1 MFKIGKTYV
10 TTDMDYIIE
19 CDAYHT
25 TNNPGNIEEIDMMQE
40 PVDTFEVDFQSCRH
54 QGDLVQVFVRPIG
67 SYKGYF
73 FHAVKLVMKYE
84 EASCA
89 YDDLQTFI
97 SRIWNKDP
105 CIFNQ
110 NPLQMFIFDH
120 NTNLLDERN
129 AKAIDYAANSKEKL
143 YSPDGV
149 TIAGIVDIQ
158 DIGSSYMFK

>member
-1 MFKIGKTYV
+1 MYKAGKTYV

-19 CDAYHT
+19 CDPYHT
-25 TNNPGNIEEIDMMQE
+25 TNNPGNIEDIDMIQE
-40 PVDTFEVDFQSCRH
+40 PVDTFEVDFQSSRH
-54 QGDLVQVFVRPIG
+54 QGDLVQVYIRPIG

-73 FHAVKLVMKYE
+73 FHAVKLMMTYE
-84 EASCA
+84 EASEA
-89 YDDLQTFI
+89 YNDLQIFI
-97 SRIWNKDP
+97 SKIWNKDP

-129 AKAIDYAANSKEKL
+129 AKIIDYAVKGKEKL

-149 TIAGIVDIQ
+149 MISEIVDIH
-158 DIGSSYMFK
+158 GLGTPYKL